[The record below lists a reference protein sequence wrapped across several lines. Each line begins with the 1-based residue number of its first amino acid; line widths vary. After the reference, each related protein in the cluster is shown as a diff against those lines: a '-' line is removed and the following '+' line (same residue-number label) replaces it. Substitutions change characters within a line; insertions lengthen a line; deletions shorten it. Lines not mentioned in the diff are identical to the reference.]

1 MRAFWP
7 GAVLK
12 LATVGR
18 RSWAQWCSAG
28 WVRVMGISVE
38 LRNDAVECLRL
49 ASQVKA
55 RRHKALL
62 MDLARAWIC
71 VAEHMEQMRAA
82 HGQGRGQARRLYQ

>member
-1 MRAFWP
+1 MRAFWR

-12 LATVGR
+12 LATVGG
-18 RSWAQWCSAG
+18 RSRAQWCSAG

-71 VAEHMEQMRAA
+71 VAEHMEQMRAP
-82 HGQGRGQARRLYQ
+82 RGQARRLYQ

>member
-1 MRAFWP
+1 MRAVWL
-7 GAVLK
+7 GARLK
-12 LATVGR
+12 LATVGG

-28 WVRVMGISVE
+28 WVRVMGISKE
-38 LRNDAVECLRL
+38 LRTDAVECLRL

-71 VAEHMEQMRAA
+71 VAEHMEQIRAPRS
-82 HGQGRGQARRLYQ
+82 QSRGQARRLYQ